1 MSRGLNA
8 VSEAFPPQQI
18 KKKKRIYPGGN
29 TGLKCLWICH
39 LLSYKIMYK

>member
-18 KKKKRIYPGGN
+18 KKKKEYILGE
-29 TGLKCLWICH
+29 TLD
-39 LLSYKIMYK
+39 